1 VTTIIMRVS
10 DRQNGMRGTLELP
23 GGDSSTFSS
32 DEELLDILYEWTTP
46 PDRSGKASGS
56 KSSSAIRDT

>member
-1 VTTIIMRVS
+1 MRVS

-46 PDRSGKASGS
+46 PDTSGKASGS
-56 KSSSAIRDT
+56 KSSSAIRDTYTP